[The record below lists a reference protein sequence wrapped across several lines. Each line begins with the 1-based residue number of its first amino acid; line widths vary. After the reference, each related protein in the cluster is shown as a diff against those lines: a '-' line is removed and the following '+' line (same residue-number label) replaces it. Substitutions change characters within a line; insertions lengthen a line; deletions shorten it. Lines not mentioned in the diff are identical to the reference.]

1 MGKLDGCVDLYLKEI
16 QQGGRNTTGSYLK
29 KAKGIKLYTEGES
42 GGKTMSCVKEAGKFR
57 DFKLQTLLVEA
68 VTSSFFPSL
77 NSCTVFSL
85 SSSCFVTALI
95 SVKASAG
102 ADVKVKAE
110 KGDGFF

>member
-1 MGKLDGCVDLYLKEI
+1 MGKLDGCVDLYLKER

-42 GGKTMSCVKEAGKFR
+42 GGKTMSCVKKQGNSETSN
-57 DFKLQTLLVEA
+57 FKLYLWRRSHPL
-68 VTSSFFPSL
+68 FFPSL